1 MIIKIYNC
9 QTPELKDIILQ
20 KRKQKNMT
28 QEQLAEQLNVAR
40 QTISKWE
47 TGETIPDIDSLKKI
61 AVLLDFSIDNAL
73 GIEIEND
80 NDDKIEWL
88 IIGGFII
95 GNTLGIAF
103 DNYMLGYVFAMI
115 GLGLGFVL
123 KAFKK

>member
-1 MIIKIYNC
+1 MEVGRL
-9 QTPELKDIILQ
+9 ELKDIILQ
-20 KRKQKNMT
+20 KRKQKNLT

-47 TGETIPDIDSLKKI
+47 TGETVPDIDSLKKL

-95 GNTLGIAF
+95 GNTLGIVF
-103 DNYMLGYVFAMI
+103 DNFMLGYVFAMI
-115 GLGLGFVL
+115 GFGLGFVL

>member
-1 MIIKIYNC
+1 MEVGIL
-9 QTPELKDIILQ
+9 ELKDIILQ
-20 KRKQKNMT
+20 KRKEKNMT

-40 QTISKWE
+40 QTVSKWE
-47 TGETIPDIDSLKKI
+47 IGETIPDIDSLKKL
-61 AVLLDFSIDNAL
+61 AVLLEFSIDNAL

-95 GNTLGIAF
+95 GNTLGIVF
-103 DNYMLGYVFAMI
+103 DNFMLGYVFAMI

-123 KAFKK
+123 KVFKK

>member
-1 MIIKIYNC
+1 MEVGIL
-9 QTPELKDIILQ
+9 ELKDIILQ
-20 KRKQKNMT
+20 KRKEKNMT

-40 QTISKWE
+40 QTVSKWE
-47 TGETIPDIDSLKKI
+47 TGETIPDIDSLKKL
-61 AVLLDFSIDNAL
+61 AVLLEFSIDNAL

-95 GNTLGIAF
+95 GNTLGIVF
-103 DNYMLGYVFAMI
+103 DNFMLGYVFAMI

-123 KAFKK
+123 KVFKK

>member
-1 MIIKIYNC
+1 M
-9 QTPELKDIILQ
+9 ELNDIILQ
-20 KRKQKNMT
+20 KRKEKNMT

-40 QTISKWE
+40 QTVSKWE
-47 TGETIPDIDSLKKI
+47 TGETIPDIDSLKI
-61 AVLLDFSIDNAL
+61 AVLLEFSIDNAL

-95 GNTLGIAF
+95 GNTLGIVF
-103 DNYMLGYVFAMI
+103 DNFMLGYVFAMI

-123 KAFKK
+123 KVFKK

>member
-1 MIIKIYNC
+1 MKVFGVIFKDGHKTYNFKGDD
-9 QTPELKDIILQ
+9 ELKKDDYVIVETDKGLQYAKINAIYEDI
-20 KRKQKNMT
+20 
-28 QEQLAEQLNVAR
+28 
-40 QTISKWE
+40 
-47 TGETIPDIDSLKKI
+47 DDFDSLKKL

-73 GIEIEND
+73 GVEIEND